1 MLRIYYDYSTVVD
14 DEKYFPIQE
23 QLKQILNEFGYKFTV
38 EQKKEFVERLS
49 EVDGLNVNYDG
60 GYINFRSKQFIRFLD
75 TFLDVDESKIK
86 IEQRNKKIK
95 NKAVPVT
102 YIHVYQ

>member
-1 MLRIYYDYSTVVD
+1 MLRIQYDYSTIVD
-14 DEKYFPIQE
+14 DKKYFPIQE

-38 EQKKEFVERLS
+38 EQKKEFVEKLS
-49 EVDGLNVNYDG
+49 KIDGLTVNYDG
-60 GYINFRSKQFIRFLD
+60 GYVNFKSKQFIRFLD

-86 IEQRNKKIK
+86 IEQRNKKIRGV
-95 NKAVPVT
+95 AIPVT

>member
-1 MLRIYYDYSTVVD
+1 MLRIQYDYSTIVD

-23 QLKQILNEFGYKFTV
+23 QLKQILSEFGYQFSV

-49 EVDGLNVNYDG
+49 RIDGLIVNYDG
-60 GYINFRSKQFIRFLD
+60 GYVNFKSKQFIRFLD

-86 IEQRNKKIK
+86 IEQRNKKIRG
-95 NKAVPVT
+95 KAVPIT